1 MFLIERDSE
10 LTLAQLGHILQTFQT
25 KELITL
31 NKYYNYYKGNQA
43 ISNKKAT
50 DIGKPCNKVMTNYCH
65 SIVETYNGYLT
76 GIDVAYSSDRDIDNV
91 QDVLNYNDV
100 HSVDSELLRHA
111 LIAGTA
117 YEIIYIDEIGAERFK
132 VLDSREVIPVYDNTL
147 NQDLKYA
154 IRFYQAD
161 LIDRDEYI
169 VEVYDS
175 RRIRTYRS
183 TMGFSSFNLIKEEPH
198 YFQQVP
204 IIVFD
209 LNTDR
214 ESIFAQVMSLQDAY
228 NELQSGEV
236 DSWNAFAD
244 AYLVMKGV
252 TATEE
257 DMTAA
262 KESRVFM
269 IDNGAEISYLTKSIS
284 DTQVQDMLV
293 DINNNIHKIA
303 NCPDFSQESFG
314 TTSGI
319 ALRYRLLGFE
329 NVASSIEA
337 NMRKALQKRI
347 ELITTILNLKGGESM
362 WRDIKIQFTRNL
374 PVNVEETTNIVNS
387 LRGLVSDE
395 TLLSLLPFIT
405 DAQAELERLEA
416 QKEANMSMY
425 SFSTGVTEE
434 SEEVDE

>member
-1 MFLIERDSE
+1 
-10 LTLAQLGHILQTFQT
+10 
-25 KELITL
+25 
-31 NKYYNYYKGNQA
+31 
-43 ISNKKAT
+43 
-50 DIGKPCNKVMTNYCH
+50 MTNYCH

-76 GIDVAYSSDRDIDNV
+76 GIDVAYTSNNDIDGV
-91 QDVLNYNDV
+91 QEVLNYNDV
-100 HSVDSELLRHA
+100 HSVDSELLRNA

-117 YEIIYIDEIGAERFK
+117 YEIAYIDEEGQERFK

-147 NQDLKYA
+147 NQELKYA
-154 IRFYQAD
+154 IRFYKAD
-161 LIDRDEYI
+161 LVNGDEYY

-175 RRIRTYRS
+175 KLIRTYRS
-183 TMGFSSFNLIKEEPH
+183 SMGFKSFQLVKEEPH

-204 IIVFD
+204 IVVFD
-209 LNTDR
+209 LNADR
-214 ESIFAQVMSLQDAY
+214 ESIFAQIMSLQDAY

-236 DSWNAFAD
+236 DSWNMFAD
-244 AYLVMKGV
+244 AYVVMKGV

-257 DMTAA
+257 DMVEA
-262 KESRVFM
+262 KQSRVFM
-269 IDNGAEISYLTKSIS
+269 IDSDADISYLTKNIN
-284 DTQVQDMLV
+284 DTQIQNMLV

-347 ELITTILNLKGGESM
+347 ELITTILNLKGGDSM

-395 TLLSLLPFIT
+395 TLLTLLPFIT
-405 DAQAELERLEA
+405 DAEAELEKLKA
-416 QKEANMSMY
+416 QQEANMAMY
-425 SFSTGVTEE
+425 SFPIGNDNTEE
-434 SEEVDE
+434 E

>member
-1 MFLIERDSE
+1 MG
-10 LTLAQLGHILQTFQT
+10 QILQTFQT
-25 KELITL
+25 RELIKL
-31 NKYYNYYKGNQA
+31 NKYFNYYKGNQA
-43 ISNKKAT
+43 ITHKQAT

-76 GIDVAYSSDRDIDNV
+76 GIDVAYSSAKDIDGI
-91 QDVLNYNDV
+91 QDVLNFNDV
-100 HSVDSELLRHA
+100 HSVDSELLRTA
-111 LIAGTA
+111 LIAGVG
-117 YEIIYIDEIGAERFK
+117 YEIAYIDELGEERFK
-132 VLDSREVIPVYDNTL
+132 VLDPREVIPVYDNTL
-147 NQDLKYA
+147 NQELKYV

-161 LIDRDEYI
+161 LVSGDEYY
-169 VEVYDS
+169 VELYDKN
-175 RRIRTYRS
+175 RIRTYRS
-183 TMGFSSFNLIKEEPH
+183 SMGFSSFNLVKEEIH

-204 IIVFD
+204 IIVFE
-209 LNTDR
+209 LNADR
-214 ESIFAQVMSLQDAY
+214 ESIFSQIISLQDAY

-244 AYLVMKGV
+244 AYIVMKGV
-252 TATEE
+252 TADEE
-257 DMTAA
+257 DLASA
-262 KESRVFM
+262 KQSRVFM
-269 IDNGAEISYLTKSIS
+269 IDSDADISYLTKNIN
-284 DTQVQDMLV
+284 DTQIQNMLV

-347 ELITTILNLKGGESM
+347 ELITTILNIKGGDAM

-395 TLLSLLPFIT
+395 TLLTLLPFIT
-405 DAQAELERLEA
+405 DAEAELEKLKA
-416 QKEANMSMY
+416 QQEANMAMY
-425 SFSTGVTEE
+425 SFPTGNEDEGEDEVNEE
-434 SEEVDE
+434 

>member
-1 MFLIERDSE
+1 
-10 LTLAQLGHILQTFQT
+10 
-25 KELITL
+25 
-31 NKYYNYYKGNQA
+31 
-43 ISNKKAT
+43 
-50 DIGKPCNKVMTNYCH
+50 MTNYCH

-76 GIDVAYSSDRDIDNV
+76 GIDVAYTSNNDIDGV

-100 HSVDSELLRHA
+100 HSVDSELLRNA

-117 YEIIYIDEIGAERFK
+117 YEIAYIDEEGQERFK

-147 NQDLKYA
+147 NQELKYA
-154 IRFYQAD
+154 IRFYKAD
-161 LIDRDEYI
+161 LVNGDEYY

-175 RRIRTYRS
+175 KLIRTYRS
-183 TMGFSSFNLIKEEPH
+183 SMGFKSFQLVKEEPH

-204 IIVFD
+204 IVVFD
-209 LNTDR
+209 LNADR
-214 ESIFAQVMSLQDAY
+214 ESIFAQIMSLQDAY

-236 DSWNAFAD
+236 DSWNMFAD
-244 AYLVMKGV
+244 AYVVMKGV

-257 DMTAA
+257 DMVEA
-262 KESRVFM
+262 KQSRVFM
-269 IDNGAEISYLTKSIS
+269 IDSDADISYLTKNIN
-284 DTQVQDMLV
+284 DTQIQNMLV

-347 ELITTILNLKGGESM
+347 ELITTILNLKGGDSM

-395 TLLSLLPFIT
+395 TLLTLLPFIT
-405 DAQAELERLEA
+405 DAKAELEKLKA
-416 QKEANMSMY
+416 QQEANMAMY
-425 SFSTGVTEE
+425 SFPTGDDNKEE
-434 SEEVDE
+434 E

>member
-1 MFLIERDSE
+1 
-10 LTLAQLGHILQTFQT
+10 
-25 KELITL
+25 
-31 NKYYNYYKGNQA
+31 
-43 ISNKKAT
+43 
-50 DIGKPCNKVMTNYCH
+50 MTNYCH

-76 GIDVAYSSDRDIDNV
+76 GIDVAYTSNNDIDGV
-91 QDVLNYNDV
+91 QEVLNYNDV
-100 HSVDSELLRHA
+100 HSVDSELLRNA

-117 YEIIYIDEIGAERFK
+117 YEIAYIDEEGQERFK

-147 NQDLKYA
+147 NQELKYA
-154 IRFYQAD
+154 IRFYKAD
-161 LIDRDEYI
+161 LVNGDEYY

-175 RRIRTYRS
+175 KLIRTYRS
-183 TMGFSSFNLIKEEPH
+183 SMGFKSFQLVKEEPH

-204 IIVFD
+204 IVVFD
-209 LNTDR
+209 LNADR
-214 ESIFAQVMSLQDAY
+214 ESIFAQIISLQDAY

-236 DSWNAFAD
+236 DSWNMFAD
-244 AYLVMKGV
+244 AYVVMKGV

-257 DMTAA
+257 DMVEA
-262 KESRVFM
+262 KQSRVFM
-269 IDNGAEISYLTKSIS
+269 IDSDADISYLTKNIN
-284 DTQVQDMLV
+284 DTQIQNMLV

-347 ELITTILNLKGGESM
+347 ELITTILNLKGGDSM

-395 TLLSLLPFIT
+395 TLLTLLPFIT
-405 DAQAELERLEA
+405 DAEAELEKLKA
-416 QKEANMSMY
+416 QKEVNASMFD
-425 SFSTGVTEE
+425 FSTGVTEE
-434 SEEVDE
+434 SEEVEE

>member
-1 MFLIERDSE
+1 
-10 LTLAQLGHILQTFQT
+10 
-25 KELITL
+25 
-31 NKYYNYYKGNQA
+31 
-43 ISNKKAT
+43 
-50 DIGKPCNKVMTNYCH
+50 MTNYCH

-76 GIDVAYSSDRDIDNV
+76 GIDVAYTSNNDIDSV
-91 QDVLNYNDV
+91 QEVLNYNDV
-100 HSVDSELLRHA
+100 HSVDSELLRNA

-117 YEIIYIDEIGAERFK
+117 YEIAYIDEDGEERFK

-147 NQDLKYA
+147 NQELKYA
-154 IRFYQAD
+154 IRFYKAD
-161 LIDRDEYI
+161 LVNGDEYY

-175 RRIRTYRS
+175 KLIRTYRS
-183 TMGFSSFNLIKEEPH
+183 SMGFKSFQLVKEEPH

-204 IIVFD
+204 IVVFD
-209 LNTDR
+209 LNADR
-214 ESIFAQVMSLQDAY
+214 ESIFAQIMSLQDAY

-244 AYLVMKGV
+244 AYIIMKGV
-252 TATEE
+252 TANEE
-257 DMTAA
+257 DLVEA
-262 KESRVFM
+262 KQSRVFM
-269 IDNGAEISYLTKSIS
+269 IDSDADISYLTKNIN
-284 DTQVQDMLV
+284 DTQIQNMLV

-347 ELITTILNLKGGESM
+347 ELITTILNLKGGDSM
-362 WRDIKIQFTRNL
+362 WRDTKIQFTRNL

-395 TLLSLLPFIT
+395 TLLTLLPFIT
-405 DAQAELERLEA
+405 DAEAELEKLKA
-416 QKEANMSMY
+416 QQEANMAMY
-425 SFSTGVTEE
+425 SFPTGDDNKEE
-434 SEEVDE
+434 E

>member
-1 MFLIERDSE
+1 M
-10 LTLAQLGHILQTFQT
+10 
-25 KELITL
+25 
-31 NKYYNYYKGNQA
+31 YK
-43 ISNKKAT
+43 KPT

-76 GIDVAYSSDRDIDNV
+76 GIDVAYNSDKDFEDI
-91 QDVLNYNDV
+91 QQILNYNDT
-100 HSVDSELLRHA
+100 HNADSELLRNA

-117 YEIIYIDEIGAERFK
+117 YEIAYIDEAGEERFK
-132 VLDSREVIPVYDNTL
+132 VLDPREVIPVYDNTL
-147 NQDLKYA
+147 NQELKYA
-154 IRFYQAD
+154 IRFYRAD
-161 LIDRDEYI
+161 LINGDEYF
-169 VEVYDS
+169 VEVYDKDK
-175 RRIRTYRS
+175 IRTYRS
-183 TMGFSSFNLIKEEPH
+183 TMGFSSFNLIKEEVH

-204 IIVFD
+204 IVVFD
-209 LNTDR
+209 LNADR
-214 ESIFAQVMSLQDAY
+214 ESIFAQIMSLQDAY

-236 DSWNAFAD
+236 DSWNMFAD
-244 AYLVMKGV
+244 AYVVMKGV

-257 DMTAA
+257 DMESA
-262 KESRVFM
+262 KQSRVFM
-269 IDNGAEISYLTKSIS
+269 IDSDADISYLTKNIN
-284 DTQVQDMLV
+284 DTQIQNMLV

-329 NVASSIEA
+329 NIASSIEA

-347 ELITTILNLKGGESM
+347 ELISTILNLKGGDSM

-405 DAQAELERLEA
+405 DVEAELEKLKA
-416 QKEANMSMY
+416 QKEINASM
-425 SFSTGVTEE
+425 FDFPTGVTEE
-434 SEEVDE
+434 SEEVEE

>member
-1 MFLIERDSE
+1 
-10 LTLAQLGHILQTFQT
+10 
-25 KELITL
+25 
-31 NKYYNYYKGNQA
+31 
-43 ISNKKAT
+43 
-50 DIGKPCNKVMTNYCH
+50 MTNYCH

-76 GIDVAYSSDRDIDNV
+76 GIDVAYTSNNDIDGI
-91 QDVLNYNDV
+91 QEVLNYNDV
-100 HSVDSELLRHA
+100 HSVDSELLRNA

-117 YEIIYIDEIGAERFK
+117 YEIAYIDEEGQERFK

-147 NQDLKYA
+147 NQELKYA
-154 IRFYQAD
+154 IRFYKAD
-161 LIDRDEYI
+161 LVNGDEYY

-175 RRIRTYRS
+175 KLIRTYRS
-183 TMGFSSFNLIKEEPH
+183 SMGFKSFQLVKEEPH

-204 IIVFD
+204 IVVFD
-209 LNTDR
+209 LNADR
-214 ESIFAQVMSLQDAY
+214 ESIFAQIMSLQDAY

-236 DSWNAFAD
+236 DSWNMFAD

-257 DMTAA
+257 DMVEA
-262 KESRVFM
+262 KQSRVFM
-269 IDNGAEISYLTKSIS
+269 IDSDADISYLTKNIN
-284 DTQVQDMLV
+284 DTQIQNMLV

-347 ELITTILNLKGGESM
+347 ELITTILNLKGGDSM

-395 TLLSLLPFIT
+395 TLLTLLPFIT
-405 DAQAELERLEA
+405 DAKAELEKLKA
-416 QKEANMSMY
+416 QQEANMAMY
-425 SFSTGVTEE
+425 SFPTGDDNKEE
-434 SEEVDE
+434 E

>member
-1 MFLIERDSE
+1 
-10 LTLAQLGHILQTFQT
+10 
-25 KELITL
+25 
-31 NKYYNYYKGNQA
+31 
-43 ISNKKAT
+43 
-50 DIGKPCNKVMTNYCH
+50 MTNYCH

-76 GIDVAYSSDRDIDNV
+76 GIDVAYTSNNDIDGV

-100 HSVDSELLRHA
+100 HSVDSELLRNA

-117 YEIIYIDEIGAERFK
+117 YEIAYIDEEGEERFK

-147 NQDLKYA
+147 NQELKYA
-154 IRFYQAD
+154 IRFYKAD
-161 LIDRDEYI
+161 LVNGDEYY

-175 RRIRTYRS
+175 KLIRTYRS
-183 TMGFSSFNLIKEEPH
+183 SMGFKSFQLVKEEPH

-204 IIVFD
+204 IVVFD
-209 LNTDR
+209 LNADR
-214 ESIFAQVMSLQDAY
+214 ESIFAQIMSLQDAY

-236 DSWNAFAD
+236 DSWNMFAD
-244 AYLVMKGV
+244 AYVVMKGV

-257 DMTAA
+257 DMAEA
-262 KESRVFM
+262 KQSRVFM
-269 IDNGAEISYLTKSIS
+269 IDSDADISYLTKNIN
-284 DTQVQDMLV
+284 DTQIQNMLV

-314 TTSGI
+314 TSSGI

-347 ELITTILNLKGGESM
+347 ELITTILNLKGGDSM

-395 TLLSLLPFIT
+395 TLLTLLPFIT
-405 DAQAELERLEA
+405 DAEAELEKLKA
-416 QKEANMSMY
+416 QKEVNASMFD
-425 SFSTGVTEE
+425 FSTGVTEE
-434 SEEVDE
+434 SEEVEE

>member
-1 MFLIERDSE
+1 
-10 LTLAQLGHILQTFQT
+10 
-25 KELITL
+25 
-31 NKYYNYYKGNQA
+31 
-43 ISNKKAT
+43 
-50 DIGKPCNKVMTNYCH
+50 MTNYCH

-76 GIDVAYSSDRDIDNV
+76 GIDVAYTSNNDIDGV
-91 QDVLNYNDV
+91 QEVLNYNDV
-100 HSVDSELLRHA
+100 HSIDSELLRNA

-117 YEIIYIDEIGAERFK
+117 YEIAYIDEEGQERFK

-147 NQDLKYA
+147 NQELKYA
-154 IRFYQAD
+154 IRFYKAD
-161 LIDRDEYI
+161 LVNGDEYY

-175 RRIRTYRS
+175 KLIRTYRS
-183 TMGFSSFNLIKEEPH
+183 SMGFKSFQLVKEEPH

-204 IIVFD
+204 ITVFD
-209 LNTDR
+209 LNADR
-214 ESIFAQVMSLQDAY
+214 ESIFAQIMSLQDAY

-236 DSWNAFAD
+236 DSWNMFAD
-244 AYLVMKGV
+244 AYVVMKGV

-257 DMTAA
+257 DMVEA
-262 KESRVFM
+262 KQSRVFM
-269 IDNGAEISYLTKSIS
+269 IDSDADIGYLTKNIN
-284 DTQVQDMLV
+284 DTQIQNMLV

-347 ELITTILNLKGGESM
+347 ELITTILNLKGGDSM

-374 PVNVEETTNIVNS
+374 PVNVEEITNIVNS

-395 TLLSLLPFIT
+395 TLLTLLPFIT
-405 DAQAELERLEA
+405 DAKAELEKVKA
-416 QKEANMSMY
+416 QQEANMAMY
-425 SFSTGVTEE
+425 SFPTGDDNKEE
-434 SEEVDE
+434 E

>member
-1 MFLIERDSE
+1 
-10 LTLAQLGHILQTFQT
+10 
-25 KELITL
+25 
-31 NKYYNYYKGNQA
+31 
-43 ISNKKAT
+43 
-50 DIGKPCNKVMTNYCH
+50 MTNYCH

-76 GIDVAYSSDRDIDNV
+76 GIDVAYTSNNDIDDV

-117 YEIIYIDEIGAERFK
+117 YEIAYIDEDGEERFK

-147 NQDLKYA
+147 NQELKYA
-154 IRFYQAD
+154 IRFYKAD
-161 LIDRDEYI
+161 LVNGDEYY

-175 RRIRTYRS
+175 KLIRTYRS
-183 TMGFSSFNLIKEEPH
+183 SMGFKSFQLVKEEPH

-204 IIVFD
+204 IVVFD
-209 LNTDR
+209 LNADR
-214 ESIFAQVMSLQDAY
+214 ESIFAQIMSLQDAY

-244 AYLVMKGV
+244 AYIIMKGV
-252 TATEE
+252 TANEE
-257 DMTAA
+257 DLVEA
-262 KESRVFM
+262 KQSRVFM
-269 IDNGAEISYLTKSIS
+269 IDSDADISYLTKNIN
-284 DTQVQDMLV
+284 DTQIQNMLV

-347 ELITTILNLKGGESM
+347 ELITTILNLKGGDSM
-362 WRDIKIQFTRNL
+362 WRDTKIQFTRNL

-395 TLLSLLPFIT
+395 TLLTLLPFIT
-405 DAQAELERLEA
+405 DAEAELEKLKA
-416 QKEANMSMY
+416 QQEANMAMY
-425 SFSTGVTEE
+425 SFPTGDDNKEE
-434 SEEVDE
+434 E

>member
-1 MFLIERDSE
+1 
-10 LTLAQLGHILQTFQT
+10 
-25 KELITL
+25 
-31 NKYYNYYKGNQA
+31 
-43 ISNKKAT
+43 
-50 DIGKPCNKVMTNYCH
+50 MTNYCH

-76 GIDVAYSSDRDIDNV
+76 GIDVAYTSNNDIDGV

-100 HSVDSELLRHA
+100 HSVDSELLRNA

-117 YEIIYIDEIGAERFK
+117 YEIAYIDEEGEERFK

-147 NQDLKYA
+147 NQELKYA
-154 IRFYQAD
+154 IRFYKAD
-161 LIDRDEYI
+161 LVNGDEYY

-175 RRIRTYRS
+175 KLIRTYRS
-183 TMGFSSFNLIKEEPH
+183 SMGFKSFQLVKEEPH

-204 IIVFD
+204 IVVFD
-209 LNTDR
+209 LNADR
-214 ESIFAQVMSLQDAY
+214 ESIFAQIMSLQDAY

-236 DSWNAFAD
+236 DSWNMFAD
-244 AYLVMKGV
+244 AYVVMKGV

-257 DMTAA
+257 DMAEA
-262 KESRVFM
+262 KQSRVFM
-269 IDNGAEISYLTKSIS
+269 IDSDADIGYLTKNIN
-284 DTQVQDMLV
+284 DTQIQNMLV

-314 TTSGI
+314 TSSGI

-347 ELITTILNLKGGESM
+347 ELITTILNLKGGDSM

-395 TLLSLLPFIT
+395 TLLTLLPFIT
-405 DAQAELERLEA
+405 DAKAELEKLKA
-416 QKEANMSMY
+416 QKEVNASMFD
-425 SFSTGVTEE
+425 FSTGVTEE
-434 SEEVDE
+434 SEEVEE

>member
-1 MFLIERDSE
+1 
-10 LTLAQLGHILQTFQT
+10 
-25 KELITL
+25 
-31 NKYYNYYKGNQA
+31 
-43 ISNKKAT
+43 
-50 DIGKPCNKVMTNYCH
+50 MTNYCH

-76 GIDVAYSSDRDIDNV
+76 GIDVAYTSNNDIDGV
-91 QDVLNYNDV
+91 QEVLNYNDV
-100 HSVDSELLRHA
+100 HSVDSELLRNA

-117 YEIIYIDEIGAERFK
+117 YEIAYIDEEGQERFK

-147 NQDLKYA
+147 NQELKYA
-154 IRFYQAD
+154 IRFYKAD
-161 LIDRDEYI
+161 LVNGDEYY

-175 RRIRTYRS
+175 KLIRTYRS
-183 TMGFSSFNLIKEEPH
+183 SMGFKSFQLVKEEPH

-204 IIVFD
+204 IVVFD
-209 LNTDR
+209 LNADR
-214 ESIFAQVMSLQDAY
+214 ESIFAQIMSLQDAY

-236 DSWNAFAD
+236 DSWNMFAD
-244 AYLVMKGV
+244 AYVVMKGV

-257 DMTAA
+257 DMVEA
-262 KESRVFM
+262 KQSRVFM
-269 IDNGAEISYLTKSIS
+269 IDSDADIGYLTKNIN
-284 DTQVQDMLV
+284 DTQIQNMLV

-347 ELITTILNLKGGESM
+347 ELITTILNLKGGDSM

-395 TLLSLLPFIT
+395 TLLTLLPFIT
-405 DAQAELERLEA
+405 DAKAELEKLKA
-416 QKEANMSMY
+416 QKEVNASMFD
-425 SFSTGVTEE
+425 FSTGVTEE
-434 SEEVDE
+434 SEEVEE

>member
-1 MFLIERDSE
+1 
-10 LTLAQLGHILQTFQT
+10 
-25 KELITL
+25 
-31 NKYYNYYKGNQA
+31 
-43 ISNKKAT
+43 
-50 DIGKPCNKVMTNYCH
+50 MTNYCH

-76 GIDVAYSSDRDIDNV
+76 GIDVAYTSNNDIDDV

-100 HSVDSELLRHA
+100 HSVDSELLRNA

-117 YEIIYIDEIGAERFK
+117 YEIAYIDEEGEERFK

-147 NQDLKYA
+147 NQELKYA
-154 IRFYQAD
+154 IRFYKAD
-161 LIDRDEYI
+161 LVNGDEYY

-175 RRIRTYRS
+175 KLIRTYRS
-183 TMGFSSFNLIKEEPH
+183 SMGFKSFQLVKEEPH

-204 IIVFD
+204 IVVFD
-209 LNTDR
+209 LNADR
-214 ESIFAQVMSLQDAY
+214 ESIFAQIMSLQDAY

-236 DSWNAFAD
+236 DSWNMFAD
-244 AYLVMKGV
+244 AYVVMKGV
-252 TATEE
+252 TANEE
-257 DMTAA
+257 DMAEA
-262 KESRVFM
+262 KQSRVFM
-269 IDNGAEISYLTKSIS
+269 IDSDADISYLTKNIN
-284 DTQVQDMLV
+284 DTQIQNMLV

-314 TTSGI
+314 TSSGI

-347 ELITTILNLKGGESM
+347 ELITTILNLKGGDSM

-395 TLLSLLPFIT
+395 TLLTLLPFIT
-405 DAQAELERLEA
+405 DAKAELEKVKA
-416 QKEANMSMY
+416 QQEANMAMY
-425 SFSTGVTEE
+425 SFPTGDDNKEE
-434 SEEVDE
+434 E

>member
-1 MFLIERDSE
+1 
-10 LTLAQLGHILQTFQT
+10 
-25 KELITL
+25 
-31 NKYYNYYKGNQA
+31 
-43 ISNKKAT
+43 
-50 DIGKPCNKVMTNYCH
+50 MTNYCH

-76 GIDVAYSSDRDIDNV
+76 GIDVAYTSNNDIDDV

-100 HSVDSELLRHA
+100 HSVDSELLRNA

-117 YEIIYIDEIGAERFK
+117 YEIAYIDEEGEERFK

-147 NQDLKYA
+147 NQELKYA
-154 IRFYQAD
+154 IRFYKAD
-161 LIDRDEYI
+161 LVNGDEYY
-169 VEVYDS
+169 VEVYDNKL
-175 RRIRTYRS
+175 IRTYRS
-183 TMGFSSFNLIKEEPH
+183 SMGFKSFQLVKEEPH

-204 IIVFD
+204 IVVFD
-209 LNTDR
+209 LNADR
-214 ESIFAQVMSLQDAY
+214 ESIFAQIMSLQDAY

-236 DSWNAFAD
+236 DSWNMFAD
-244 AYLVMKGV
+244 AYVVMKGV

-257 DMTAA
+257 DMVEA
-262 KESRVFM
+262 KQSRVFM
-269 IDNGAEISYLTKSIS
+269 IDEDADISYLTKNIN
-284 DTQVQDMLV
+284 DTQIQNMLV

-314 TTSGI
+314 TSSGI

-347 ELITTILNLKGGESM
+347 ELITTILNLKGGDSM

-395 TLLSLLPFIT
+395 TLLTLLPFIT
-405 DAQAELERLEA
+405 DAKAELEKVKA
-416 QKEANMSMY
+416 QKEINASMFD
-425 SFSTGVTEE
+425 FSTGVTEE
-434 SEEVDE
+434 SEEVEE